1 MGSFVN
7 FPWESVLKDL
17 ARRAKSSLARPGSV
31 VLRRQNCG
39 EPDEVYITEDM
50 RDKAYN
56 ICREF
61 LSGTWKSISSSDMV
75 FKSVSGGLSN
85 LLYYCSLPETH
96 TPLYGE
102 PSQVLM
108 RMYGQIHSEGGEST
122 VTESVICTLLSER
135 NLGPKLYGVFP
146 GGRLEE
152 YIPAR
157 ALTIEQLKDPEISLL
172 IAKKLGKVHVL
183 QAPLVKEPTWLF
195 NNMQRWL
202 KYARSIKVDSLPVKD
217 YTNAVNLLSVDLAAE
232 VGWLRE
238 LLSTVCSP
246 IVFCHNDL
254 QEGNILFME
263 GPGPKEDNMVFIDYE
278 YCAYN
283 YRGFD
288 IGNHFCEWMYDYSYP
303 EHPYFKVLPHDYP
316 RLEHQREFVSHYL
329 RSYKMCQTLKPE
341 DNTPGAINT
350 VEHVLKEAHMFT
362 LASHLMW
369 TLWSIFNAHTSKIK
383 FGYWEYGQ
391 ARLESYLK
399 LKQQLLTAAS
409 EHQQQVDS
417 EATPAATT

>member
-1 MGSFVN
+1 
-7 FPWESVLKDL
+7 
-17 ARRAKSSLARPGSV
+17 
-31 VLRRQNCG
+31 
-39 EPDEVYITEDM
+39 
-50 RDKAYN
+50 
-56 ICREF
+56 
-61 LSGTWKSISSSDMV
+61 MV

-96 TPLYGE
+96 TPLVGE

-108 RMYGQIHSEGGEST
+108 RMYGQIHGEGSDST

-157 ALTIEQLKDPEISLL
+157 ALTLPQLKDPDISFL
-172 IAKKLGKVHVL
+172 IARKLAKVHVL

-202 KYARSIKVDSLPVKD
+202 MYANAIKVDTVPASER
-217 YTNAVNLLSVDLAAE
+217 NSAVRLLSVDLAEE
-232 VGWLRE
+232 VRWLRGF
-238 LLSTVCSP
+238 LTSANSP
-246 IVFCHNDL
+246 IMFCHNDL

-263 GPGPKEDNMVFIDYE
+263 SNLKENSGLKEDNLVFIDYE

-288 IGNHFCEWMYDYSYP
+288 IANHFCEWMYDYSHP
-303 EHPYFKVLPHDYP
+303 EHPYFKAFPDGYP
-316 RLEHQREFVSHYL
+316 PLEHQRNFIAHYI
-329 RSYKMCQTLKPE
+329 STYVMCSTARE
-341 DNTPGAINT
+341 DGDVDPSVNT
-350 VEHVLKEAHMFT
+350 VDHILKESQMFA
-362 LASHLMW
+362 LASHLFW
-369 TLWSIFNAHTSKIK
+369 ALWSIFNAHTSKIK

-391 ARLESYLK
+391 ARMDSYLE
-399 LKQQLLTAAS
+399 LKRQYVNPKKTQPGT
-409 EHQQQVDS
+409 
-417 EATPAATT
+417 